1 MVLLAR
7 KDEEGNTQTLYDHL
21 HGAGRLA
28 SGFED
33 EFADISRTAAVLHDV
48 GKVAQQ
54 FQTYLLSDDGHRGD
68 VQHARQGAFVVNDFF
83 ESKGEIEEI
92 AKEILELAI
101 SKHHGGLPDCI
112 DESGNRAFL
121 LGFTESDKSNEKYA
135 YQEIKRGLN
144 GLALDLQ
151 SNFRGSAEDIACF
164 LKKIKSL
171 GMSKDSIYF
180 YLGLLVKLIY
190 SRLVDADRTDAA
202 CFETRK
208 QYRPNTVDWQN
219 LISRLDKSMRSFDSS
234 SEINRIRHQINEQC
248 CLAGARETGI
258 YRLSIPTGG
267 GKTLASLNFALHH
280 ALKTGKHRII
290 YVIPYLSITTQTA
303 KTFRDV
309 LGLNADSDVLL
320 EHYSTA
326 GMQRS
331 ADVADN
337 ASSEFEDAG
346 EHQRKLAAERWDNPI
361 IVTTMVEFLE
371 TVMSARGTKLRK
383 FHNMADSV
391 IIFDE
396 IQSLPMNTINLF
408 NEIVSFLSKITNSTI
423 LLCSATQP
431 LLEKTKR
438 ENLLLS
444 EKPDLIAETESY
456 EDKLRRT
463 RIVASTENKSCDEL
477 GQIIYQQARKNGNC
491 LAIVNLKKEAR
502 EIFQCLERLDV
513 NHEFELIRL
522 STAMCGRHRTDCL
535 NRIGALLDPGNP
547 KPVICVSTQLI
558 EAGVDISFACVVRA
572 MAGLDSIMQAAGRC
586 NRNGE
591 SVEPKNVYVY
601 PLKDEDSM
609 ERYLPDIAMGKQL
622 TLQIYGI
629 ITDKNYGFPEWIDE
643 QNLGADKKQSL
654 ESMVD
659 ELHVSPKVKRGIIQ
673 SVRLIDD
680 ISKAVGK
687 KPSRIFLELAG
698 DIQASVRTT
707 SRKNRLLE
715 LYKNA
720 GLRKEFSDIYDRL
733 EASDDKGLQDDRW
746 FLYYTQLG
754 KDMYT
759 GEELDID
766 RLSSDYD
773 IDHIIPQ
780 AVTQNDSLD
789 NRVLVSR
796 AANARK
802 TDSFAYLPELVE
814 ARRGFWQELLDNR
827 LISQTKFERLVRQN
841 DFGRHEKERFVERSL
856 VETRQI
862 MKNVATLM
870 RRRYGNSSAV
880 IGLNS
885 ELTKEMRQYL
895 GFEHKNR
902 DINDYHHAQDAL
914 CLGVAGQFAVNRGF
928 FDNGAVSD
936 GAANAY
942 NIYLQDYLRGYREK
956 LKAGDRKHG
965 KAFGFIVGSMASADE
980 NKRINPKTGEIA
992 WSEADKDYLRRVM
1005 NYRKMLVTQKVGD
1018 SFGAL
1023 YNETRYGAAV
1033 KEGHDGIAFDKNK
1046 ADTSLYG
1053 GFSSA
1058 KVVYSILVELKGKVR
1073 LVNITM
1079 QEYSMLG
1086 DCPSDEA
1093 LKKVLVA
1100 KKPEYAK
1107 AKILLRH
1114 IPSMQLIHYKGACMT
1129 IKSATELNNARQLWL
1144 DCDVYNA
1151 LDDYLKCGTSKSS
1164 IDIMQIWDA
1173 LFDAVNKHY
1182 PLHRVEESTLAKA
1195 RTKFEKL
1202 DLDKQLDVLGM
1213 IVVALHADPGRANLS
1228 LVGLPS
1234 EWKRVRSVSFSDDD
1248 EFVFQSPSGLFET
1261 KITIA
1266 ELKKAE

>member
-326 GMQRS
+326 DMQRS

-408 NEIVSFLSKITNSTI
+408 NEIVSFLSKIFGEDLYTPTTNFPKKVVSSDANAKLLSANDSTNFTFRGRFSSKEQALLVDSASSQKINSTLRWLVNNHGTLTGNQAI
-423 LLCSATQP
+423 VVWAI
-431 LLEKTKR
+431 KR
-438 ENLLLS
+438 PE
-444 EKPDLIAETESY
+444 EKPVLNPQSGSFDFDDFFSPIADES
-456 EDKLRRT
+456 K
-463 RIVASTENKSCDEL
+463 
-477 GQIIYQQARKNGNC
+477 
-491 LAIVNLKKEAR
+491 
-502 EIFQCLERLDV
+502 
-513 NHEFELIRL
+513 
-522 STAMCGRHRTDCL
+522 
-535 NRIGALLDPGNP
+535 AL
-547 KPVICVSTQLI
+547 
-558 EAGVDISFACVVRA
+558 
-572 MAGLDSIMQAAGRC
+572 
-586 NRNGE
+586 
-591 SVEPKNVYVY
+591 
-601 PLKDEDSM
+601 
-609 ERYLPDIAMGKQL
+609 
-622 TLQIYGI
+622 
-629 ITDKNYGFPEWIDE
+629 
-643 QNLGADKKQSL
+643 
-654 ESMVD
+654 
-659 ELHVSPKVKRGIIQ
+659 H
-673 SVRLIDD
+673 DD
-680 ISKAVGK
+680 IS
-687 KPSRIFLELAG
+687 
-698 DIQASVRTT
+698 
-707 SRKNRLLE
+707 
-715 LYKNA
+715 
-720 GLRKEFSDIYDRL
+720 
-733 EASDDKGLQDDRW
+733 
-746 FLYYTQLG
+746 
-754 KDMYT
+754 
-759 GEELDID
+759 
-766 RLSSDYD
+766 
-773 IDHIIPQ
+773 
-780 AVTQNDSLD
+780 
-789 NRVLVSR
+789 
-796 AANARK
+796 
-802 TDSFAYLPELVE
+802 
-814 ARRGFWQELLDNR
+814 
-827 LISQTKFERLVRQN
+827 
-841 DFGRHEKERFVERSL
+841 
-856 VETRQI
+856 
-862 MKNVATLM
+862 
-870 RRRYGNSSAV
+870 
-880 IGLNS
+880 
-885 ELTKEMRQYL
+885 
-895 GFEHKNR
+895 
-902 DINDYHHAQDAL
+902 DAL
-914 CLGVAGQFAVNRGF
+914 
-928 FDNGAVSD
+928 
-936 GAANAY
+936 NATNVQY
-942 NIYLQDYLRGYREK
+942 AKIFSRVLRGYEGAED
-956 LKAGDRKHG
+956 LKKHNDPMVVVILDAATTG
-965 KAFGFIVGSMASADE
+965 RLGVTFYCELQKDE
-980 NKRINPKTGEIA
+980 YIKRILQWHVDAA
-992 WSEADKDYLRRVM
+992 WPLTFFKKSIVEGAERV
-1005 NYRKMLVTQKVGD
+1005 NVVQYEGAP
-1018 SFGAL
+1018 SFTDIINCA
-1023 YNETRYGAAV
+1023 
-1033 KEGHDGIAFDKNK
+1033 
-1046 ADTSLYG
+1046 
-1053 GFSSA
+1053 
-1058 KVVYSILVELKGKVR
+1058 
-1073 LVNITM
+1073 
-1079 QEYSMLG
+1079 
-1086 DCPSDEA
+1086 
-1093 LKKVLVA
+1093 
-1100 KKPEYAK
+1100 
-1107 AKILLRH
+1107 
-1114 IPSMQLIHYKGACMT
+1114 
-1129 IKSATELNNARQLWL
+1129 
-1144 DCDVYNA
+1144 
-1151 LDDYLKCGTSKSS
+1151 CGTSDRSSKSYKRFAKDVKERLIECMFGGAQFPMS
-1164 IDIMQIWDA
+1164 ILNAACHKVTRPMGYDNIRVWRRDFEIACSLWKKHYIDETRKQHRQEDVITMYLEPNRDDRDYLYGRLLALADNFEESVLRKQGVKDRPTNAIKLMSNFTAKPYTTWGTLWKQLMPYLKSANGGSWFRNEVDDVMA
-1173 LFDAVNKHY
+1173 LFKEGDFEDNKALSPMFLLGY
-1182 PLHRVEESTLAKA
+1182 SCQRRASKRKA
-1195 RTKFEKL
+1195 QEISQK
-1202 DLDKQLDVLGM
+1202 
-1213 IVVALHADPGRANLS
+1213 NNS
-1228 LVGLPS
+1228 NN
-1234 EWKRVRSVSFSDDD
+1234 
-1248 EFVFQSPSGLFET
+1248 
-1261 KITIA
+1261 
-1266 ELKKAE
+1266 

>member
-7 KDEEGNTQTLYDHL
+7 KDEEGNTQALYDHL

-171 GMSKDSIYF
+171 RLSKDSIYF

-208 QYRPNTVDWQN
+208 QYRPNAVDWQN
-219 LISRLDKSMRSFDSS
+219 LISRLDKNMRSFDSS

-280 ALKTGKHRII
+280 ALKTGKRRII

-309 LGLNADSDVLL
+309 LGLNSDSDVLL

-463 RIVASTENKSCDEL
+463 RIVASAENKSCDEL

-513 NHEFELIRL
+513 NHELVNNHGIL
-522 STAMCGRHRTDCL
+522 T
-535 NRIGALLDPGNP
+535 GNQAIVVWAIKRP
-547 KPVICVSTQLI
+547 EEKPVLNPQSGSFDFDDSFSSIADESKALHDDISDALNATNVQYAKIFSRVLRGYEGAEDLKKHNDPMVVVILDAATTGRLGVTFYCELQKDEYIKRILQWHVDAAWPLTSFKKSIVEGAERVNVVQYEGAPSFTDIINCACDTSDRSSKSYKRFAKDVKERLI
-558 EAGVDISFACVVRA
+558 ECMFGGAQFPMSILNAACHKVTRPMGYDNIRVWRRDFEIA
-572 MAGLDSIMQAAGRC
+572 CSLWKKHYIDETRKQHRQEDVITMYLEPNRDDRDYLYGRLLALAD
-586 NRNGE
+586 NFEE
-591 SVEPKNVYVY
+591 SVLRKQGV
-601 PLKDEDSM
+601 KDRPTNAIKLMSNFTAKP
-609 ERYLPDIAMGKQL
+609 YTTWGTLWKQL
-622 TLQIYGI
+622 TPYLKSANGGSWFRNEV
-629 ITDKNYGFPEWIDE
+629 DDVMALFKEGDFEDNKALSPMFL
-643 QNLGADKKQSL
+643 LGYSCQRRAS
-654 ESMVD
+654 
-659 ELHVSPKVKRGIIQ
+659 R
-673 SVRLIDD
+673 R
-680 ISKAVGK
+680 KA
-687 KPSRIFLELAG
+687 
-698 DIQASVRTT
+698 
-707 SRKNRLLE
+707 
-715 LYKNA
+715 
-720 GLRKEFSDIYDRL
+720 
-733 EASDDKGLQDDRW
+733 
-746 FLYYTQLG
+746 
-754 KDMYT
+754 
-759 GEELDID
+759 
-766 RLSSDYD
+766 
-773 IDHIIPQ
+773 
-780 AVTQNDSLD
+780 
-789 NRVLVSR
+789 
-796 AANARK
+796 
-802 TDSFAYLPELVE
+802 
-814 ARRGFWQELLDNR
+814 QE
-827 LISQTKFERLVRQN
+827 ISQ
-841 DFGRHEKERFVERSL
+841 
-856 VETRQI
+856 
-862 MKNVATLM
+862 KN
-870 RRRYGNSSAV
+870 NS
-880 IGLNS
+880 
-885 ELTKEMRQYL
+885 
-895 GFEHKNR
+895 
-902 DINDYHHAQDAL
+902 
-914 CLGVAGQFAVNRGF
+914 
-928 FDNGAVSD
+928 
-936 GAANAY
+936 
-942 NIYLQDYLRGYREK
+942 
-956 LKAGDRKHG
+956 
-965 KAFGFIVGSMASADE
+965 
-980 NKRINPKTGEIA
+980 
-992 WSEADKDYLRRVM
+992 
-1005 NYRKMLVTQKVGD
+1005 
-1018 SFGAL
+1018 
-1023 YNETRYGAAV
+1023 
-1033 KEGHDGIAFDKNK
+1033 
-1046 ADTSLYG
+1046 
-1053 GFSSA
+1053 
-1058 KVVYSILVELKGKVR
+1058 
-1073 LVNITM
+1073 
-1079 QEYSMLG
+1079 
-1086 DCPSDEA
+1086 
-1093 LKKVLVA
+1093 
-1100 KKPEYAK
+1100 
-1107 AKILLRH
+1107 
-1114 IPSMQLIHYKGACMT
+1114 
-1129 IKSATELNNARQLWL
+1129 NN
-1144 DCDVYNA
+1144 
-1151 LDDYLKCGTSKSS
+1151 
-1164 IDIMQIWDA
+1164 
-1173 LFDAVNKHY
+1173 
-1182 PLHRVEESTLAKA
+1182 
-1195 RTKFEKL
+1195 
-1202 DLDKQLDVLGM
+1202 
-1213 IVVALHADPGRANLS
+1213 
-1228 LVGLPS
+1228 
-1234 EWKRVRSVSFSDDD
+1234 
-1248 EFVFQSPSGLFET
+1248 
-1261 KITIA
+1261 
-1266 ELKKAE
+1266 

>member
-7 KDEEGNTQTLYDHL
+7 KDEEGNTQALYDHL

-171 GMSKDSIYF
+171 RLSKDSIYF

-208 QYRPNTVDWQN
+208 QYRPNAVDWQN

-280 ALKTGKHRII
+280 ALKTGKRRII

-309 LGLNADSDVLL
+309 LGLNSDSDVLL

-463 RIVASTENKSCDEL
+463 RTMYLEPNRDDRDYL
-477 GQIIYQQARKNGNC
+477 YGRL
-491 LAIVNLKKEAR
+491 LALADN
-502 EIFQCLERLDV
+502 
-513 NHEFELIRL
+513 FE
-522 STAMCGRHRTDCL
+522 
-535 NRIGALLDPGNP
+535 
-547 KPVICVSTQLI
+547 
-558 EAGVDISFACVVRA
+558 
-572 MAGLDSIMQAAGRC
+572 
-586 NRNGE
+586 E
-591 SVEPKNVYVY
+591 SVLRKQGV
-601 PLKDEDSM
+601 KDRPTNAIKLMSNFTAKP
-609 ERYLPDIAMGKQL
+609 YTTWSTLWKQL
-622 TLQIYGI
+622 MPYLKSANGGSWFRNEV
-629 ITDKNYGFPEWIDE
+629 DDVMALFKEGDFEDNKALSPMFL
-643 QNLGADKKQSL
+643 LGYSCQRRAS
-654 ESMVD
+654 
-659 ELHVSPKVKRGIIQ
+659 KR
-673 SVRLIDD
+673 
-680 ISKAVGK
+680 KA
-687 KPSRIFLELAG
+687 
-698 DIQASVRTT
+698 
-707 SRKNRLLE
+707 
-715 LYKNA
+715 
-720 GLRKEFSDIYDRL
+720 
-733 EASDDKGLQDDRW
+733 
-746 FLYYTQLG
+746 
-754 KDMYT
+754 
-759 GEELDID
+759 
-766 RLSSDYD
+766 
-773 IDHIIPQ
+773 
-780 AVTQNDSLD
+780 
-789 NRVLVSR
+789 
-796 AANARK
+796 
-802 TDSFAYLPELVE
+802 
-814 ARRGFWQELLDNR
+814 QE
-827 LISQTKFERLVRQN
+827 ISQ
-841 DFGRHEKERFVERSL
+841 
-856 VETRQI
+856 
-862 MKNVATLM
+862 KN
-870 RRRYGNSSAV
+870 NS
-880 IGLNS
+880 
-885 ELTKEMRQYL
+885 
-895 GFEHKNR
+895 
-902 DINDYHHAQDAL
+902 
-914 CLGVAGQFAVNRGF
+914 
-928 FDNGAVSD
+928 
-936 GAANAY
+936 
-942 NIYLQDYLRGYREK
+942 
-956 LKAGDRKHG
+956 
-965 KAFGFIVGSMASADE
+965 
-980 NKRINPKTGEIA
+980 
-992 WSEADKDYLRRVM
+992 
-1005 NYRKMLVTQKVGD
+1005 
-1018 SFGAL
+1018 
-1023 YNETRYGAAV
+1023 
-1033 KEGHDGIAFDKNK
+1033 
-1046 ADTSLYG
+1046 
-1053 GFSSA
+1053 
-1058 KVVYSILVELKGKVR
+1058 
-1073 LVNITM
+1073 
-1079 QEYSMLG
+1079 
-1086 DCPSDEA
+1086 
-1093 LKKVLVA
+1093 
-1100 KKPEYAK
+1100 
-1107 AKILLRH
+1107 
-1114 IPSMQLIHYKGACMT
+1114 
-1129 IKSATELNNARQLWL
+1129 NN
-1144 DCDVYNA
+1144 
-1151 LDDYLKCGTSKSS
+1151 
-1164 IDIMQIWDA
+1164 
-1173 LFDAVNKHY
+1173 
-1182 PLHRVEESTLAKA
+1182 
-1195 RTKFEKL
+1195 
-1202 DLDKQLDVLGM
+1202 
-1213 IVVALHADPGRANLS
+1213 
-1228 LVGLPS
+1228 
-1234 EWKRVRSVSFSDDD
+1234 
-1248 EFVFQSPSGLFET
+1248 
-1261 KITIA
+1261 
-1266 ELKKAE
+1266 

>member
-7 KDEEGNTQTLYDHL
+7 KDEEGNTQALYDHL

-171 GMSKDSIYF
+171 RLSKDSIYF

-208 QYRPNTVDWQN
+208 QYRPNAVDWQN

-280 ALKTGKHRII
+280 ALKTGKRRII

-309 LGLNADSDVLL
+309 LGLNSDSDVLL

-463 RIVASTENKSCDEL
+463 RIVASAENKSCDEL

-513 NHEFELIRL
+513 NHEFELIHL

-622 TLQIYGI
+622 TLQIMENYPGKDLLSSNILEQYYDMLLRKKDGNGKGGYTDCPIRGRAEGATTAYDLLSFNECDRSQFTNTTGGKYGLCFAQAFQTVSDNFHVI
-629 ITDKNYGFPEWIDE
+629 IR
-643 QNLGADKKQSL
+643 
-654 ESMVD
+654 VD
-659 ELHVSPKVKRGIIQ
+659 SSP
-673 SVRLIDD
+673 
-680 ISKAVGK
+680 ISKEYVIMAA
-687 KPSRIFLELAG
+687 LENKIDFAIAFEVNNANPNG
-698 DIQASVRTT
+698 DPLNGNRPRTT
-707 SRKNRLLE
+707 SEGLGEVSDVALKRKIRNRLQD
-715 LYKNA
+715 A
-720 GLRKEFSDIYDRL
+720 GESVFVQ
-733 EASDDKGLQDDRW
+733 SDDRSDDGAKSLSDRFNTYLKTLPKDEQKQKNVVFGKVCERW
-746 FLYYTQLG
+746 LDVRSFGQVFAFKKAKDTDEVSIGVRGPVSIQPAFSINPIAIDDVQITKSVNSETTDSG
-754 KDMYT
+754 KK
-759 GEELDID
+759 
-766 RLSSDYD
+766 SSDTMGMKYRVSGRAVYVTYGS
-773 IDHIIPQ
+773 ISPQ
-780 AVTQNDSLD
+780 LAERTGFSAEDAEKIKEALVTLFEND
-789 NRVLVSR
+789 
-796 AANARK
+796 
-802 TDSFAYLPELVE
+802 E
-814 ARRGFWQELLDNR
+814 
-827 LISQTKFERLVRQN
+827 
-841 DFGRHEKERFVERSL
+841 
-856 VETRQI
+856 
-862 MKNVATLM
+862 
-870 RRRYGNSSAV
+870 SSARP
-880 IGLNS
+880 S
-885 ELTKEMRQYL
+885 
-895 GFEHKNR
+895 
-902 DINDYHHAQDAL
+902 
-914 CLGVAGQFAVNRGF
+914 
-928 FDNGAVSD
+928 
-936 GAANAY
+936 
-942 NIYLQDYLRGYREK
+942 
-956 LKAGDRKHG
+956 
-965 KAFGFIVGSMASADE
+965 GSMEVLDVVWFAH
-980 NKRINPKTGEIA
+980 NCK
-992 WSEADKDYLRRVM
+992 
-1005 NYRKMLVTQKVGD
+1005 
-1018 SFGAL
+1018 
-1023 YNETRYGAAV
+1023 
-1033 KEGHDGIAFDKNK
+1033 
-1046 ADTSLYG
+1046 G
-1053 GFSSA
+1053 GQYSSA
-1058 KVVYSILVELKGKVR
+1058 KV
-1073 LVNITM
+1073 
-1079 QEYSMLG
+1079 
-1086 DCPSDEA
+1086 
-1093 LKKVLVA
+1093 
-1100 KKPEYAK
+1100 
-1107 AKILLRH
+1107 H
-1114 IPSMQLIHYKGACMT
+1114 
-1129 IKSATELNNARQLWL
+1129 
-1144 DCDVYNA
+1144 
-1151 LDDYLKCGTSKSS
+1151 
-1164 IDIMQIWDA
+1164 
-1173 LFDAVNKHY
+1173 
-1182 PLHRVEESTLAKA
+1182 
-1195 RTKFEKL
+1195 
-1202 DLDKQLDVLGM
+1202 
-1213 IVVALHADPGRANLS
+1213 
-1228 LVGLPS
+1228 
-1234 EWKRVRSVSFSDDD
+1234 RSVSVDADGTVNVDDA
-1248 EFVFQSPSGLFET
+1248 SIPGLRYEV
-1261 KITIA
+1261 I
-1266 ELKKAE
+1266 EGR

>member
-7 KDEEGNTQTLYDHL
+7 KDEEGNTQALYDHL

-171 GMSKDSIYF
+171 RLSKDSIYF

-208 QYRPNTVDWQN
+208 QYRPNAVDWQN

-280 ALKTGKHRII
+280 ALKTGKRRII

-309 LGLNADSDVLL
+309 LGLNSDSDVLL

-463 RIVASTENKSCDEL
+463 RIVASAENKSCDEL
-477 GQIIYQQARKNGNC
+477 GQIIHIEQLWSENYLTTAGHLEHERAHDYAASESRGDMLIMRDLRVYSRALGITGACDVVEFHKSNDGVPLHGRDELWLPYPIEYKHGKSKTIDADRLQLCAEAMCLEEMLACDIPEGALFYQQTKR
-491 LAIVNLKKEAR
+491 R
-502 EIFQCLERLDV
+502 ERVKF
-513 NHEFELIRL
+513 
-522 STAMCGRHRTDCL
+522 
-535 NRIGALLDPGNP
+535 
-547 KPVICVSTQLI
+547 
-558 EAGVDISFACVVRA
+558 
-572 MAGLDSIMQAAGRC
+572 
-586 NRNGE
+586 
-591 SVEPKNVYVY
+591 
-601 PLKDEDSM
+601 DEDLRNM
-609 ERYLPDIAMGKQL
+609 VEADF
-622 TLQIYGI
+622 LQMHDLFSRGW
-629 ITDKNYGFPEWIDE
+629 T
-643 QNLGADKKQSL
+643 
-654 ESMVD
+654 
-659 ELHVSPKVKRGIIQ
+659 PKVKQTR
-673 SVRLIDD
+673 SC
-680 ISKAVGK
+680 SAC
-687 KPSRIFLELAG
+687 S
-698 DIQASVRTT
+698 
-707 SRKNRLLE
+707 
-715 LYKNA
+715 
-720 GLRKEFSDIYDRL
+720 LRDL
-733 EASDDKGLQDDRW
+733 C
-746 FLYYTQLG
+746 
-754 KDMYT
+754 
-759 GEELDID
+759 
-766 RLSSDYD
+766 
-773 IDHIIPQ
+773 
-780 AVTQNDSLD
+780 
-789 NRVLVSR
+789 
-796 AANARK
+796 
-802 TDSFAYLPELVE
+802 LPELRKMKSAKAYIE
-814 ARRGFWQELLDNR
+814 
-827 LISQTKFERLVRQN
+827 ERL
-841 DFGRHEKERFVERSL
+841 KES
-856 VETRQI
+856 
-862 MKNVATLM
+862 
-870 RRRYGNSSAV
+870 
-880 IGLNS
+880 
-885 ELTKEMRQYL
+885 
-895 GFEHKNR
+895 
-902 DINDYHHAQDAL
+902 
-914 CLGVAGQFAVNRGF
+914 
-928 FDNGAVSD
+928 
-936 GAANAY
+936 
-942 NIYLQDYLRGYREK
+942 
-956 LKAGDRKHG
+956 
-965 KAFGFIVGSMASADE
+965 
-980 NKRINPKTGEIA
+980 GE
-992 WSEADKDYLRRVM
+992 
-1005 NYRKMLVTQKVGD
+1005 
-1018 SFGAL
+1018 
-1023 YNETRYGAAV
+1023 
-1033 KEGHDGIAFDKNK
+1033 
-1046 ADTSLYG
+1046 
-1053 GFSSA
+1053 
-1058 KVVYSILVELKGKVR
+1058 
-1073 LVNITM
+1073 
-1079 QEYSMLG
+1079 
-1086 DCPSDEA
+1086 
-1093 LKKVLVA
+1093 
-1100 KKPEYAK
+1100 
-1107 AKILLRH
+1107 
-1114 IPSMQLIHYKGACMT
+1114 
-1129 IKSATELNNARQLWL
+1129 
-1144 DCDVYNA
+1144 
-1151 LDDYLKCGTSKSS
+1151 
-1164 IDIMQIWDA
+1164 
-1173 LFDAVNKHY
+1173 
-1182 PLHRVEESTLAKA
+1182 
-1195 RTKFEKL
+1195 
-1202 DLDKQLDVLGM
+1202 
-1213 IVVALHADPGRANLS
+1213 
-1228 LVGLPS
+1228 
-1234 EWKRVRSVSFSDDD
+1234 
-1248 EFVFQSPSGLFET
+1248 
-1261 KITIA
+1261 
-1266 ELKKAE
+1266 

>member
-7 KDEEGNTQTLYDHL
+7 KDEEGNTQALYDHL

-121 LGFTESDKSNEKYA
+121 LGVTESDKSNEKYA

-171 GMSKDSIYF
+171 RLSKDSIYF

-208 QYRPNTVDWQN
+208 QYRPNAVDWQN

-280 ALKTGKHRII
+280 ALKTGKRRII

-309 LGLNADSDVLL
+309 LGLNSDSDVLL

-463 RIVASTENKSCDEL
+463 RIVASAENKSCDEL

-513 NHEFELIRL
+513 NHELVNNHGIL
-522 STAMCGRHRTDCL
+522 T
-535 NRIGALLDPGNP
+535 GNQAIVVWAIKRP
-547 KPVICVSTQLI
+547 EEKPVLNPQSGSFDFDDSFSSIADESKALHDDISDALNATNVQYAKIFSRVLRGYEGAEDLKKHNDPMVVVILDAATTGRLGVTFYCELQKDEYIKRILQWHVDAAWPLTSFKKSIVEGAERVNVVQYEGAPSFTDIINCACDTSDRSSKSYKRFAKDVKERLI
-558 EAGVDISFACVVRA
+558 ECMFGGAQFPMSILNAACHKVTRPMGYDNIRVWRRDFEIA
-572 MAGLDSIMQAAGRC
+572 CSLWKKHYIDETRKQHRQEDVITMYLEPNRDDRDYLYGRLLALAD
-586 NRNGE
+586 NFEE
-591 SVEPKNVYVY
+591 SVLRKQGV
-601 PLKDEDSM
+601 KDRPTNAIKLMSNFTAKP
-609 ERYLPDIAMGKQL
+609 YTTWGTLWKQL
-622 TLQIYGI
+622 TPYLKSANGGSWFRNEV
-629 ITDKNYGFPEWIDE
+629 DDVMALFKEGDFEDNKALSPMFL
-643 QNLGADKKQSL
+643 LGYSCQRRAS
-654 ESMVD
+654 
-659 ELHVSPKVKRGIIQ
+659 KR
-673 SVRLIDD
+673 
-680 ISKAVGK
+680 KA
-687 KPSRIFLELAG
+687 
-698 DIQASVRTT
+698 
-707 SRKNRLLE
+707 
-715 LYKNA
+715 
-720 GLRKEFSDIYDRL
+720 
-733 EASDDKGLQDDRW
+733 
-746 FLYYTQLG
+746 
-754 KDMYT
+754 
-759 GEELDID
+759 
-766 RLSSDYD
+766 
-773 IDHIIPQ
+773 
-780 AVTQNDSLD
+780 
-789 NRVLVSR
+789 
-796 AANARK
+796 
-802 TDSFAYLPELVE
+802 
-814 ARRGFWQELLDNR
+814 QE
-827 LISQTKFERLVRQN
+827 ISQ
-841 DFGRHEKERFVERSL
+841 
-856 VETRQI
+856 
-862 MKNVATLM
+862 KN
-870 RRRYGNSSAV
+870 NS
-880 IGLNS
+880 
-885 ELTKEMRQYL
+885 
-895 GFEHKNR
+895 
-902 DINDYHHAQDAL
+902 
-914 CLGVAGQFAVNRGF
+914 
-928 FDNGAVSD
+928 
-936 GAANAY
+936 
-942 NIYLQDYLRGYREK
+942 
-956 LKAGDRKHG
+956 
-965 KAFGFIVGSMASADE
+965 
-980 NKRINPKTGEIA
+980 
-992 WSEADKDYLRRVM
+992 
-1005 NYRKMLVTQKVGD
+1005 
-1018 SFGAL
+1018 
-1023 YNETRYGAAV
+1023 
-1033 KEGHDGIAFDKNK
+1033 
-1046 ADTSLYG
+1046 
-1053 GFSSA
+1053 
-1058 KVVYSILVELKGKVR
+1058 
-1073 LVNITM
+1073 
-1079 QEYSMLG
+1079 
-1086 DCPSDEA
+1086 
-1093 LKKVLVA
+1093 
-1100 KKPEYAK
+1100 
-1107 AKILLRH
+1107 
-1114 IPSMQLIHYKGACMT
+1114 
-1129 IKSATELNNARQLWL
+1129 NN
-1144 DCDVYNA
+1144 
-1151 LDDYLKCGTSKSS
+1151 
-1164 IDIMQIWDA
+1164 
-1173 LFDAVNKHY
+1173 
-1182 PLHRVEESTLAKA
+1182 
-1195 RTKFEKL
+1195 
-1202 DLDKQLDVLGM
+1202 
-1213 IVVALHADPGRANLS
+1213 
-1228 LVGLPS
+1228 
-1234 EWKRVRSVSFSDDD
+1234 
-1248 EFVFQSPSGLFET
+1248 
-1261 KITIA
+1261 
-1266 ELKKAE
+1266 

>member
-7 KDEEGNTQTLYDHL
+7 KDEEGNTQALYDHL

-171 GMSKDSIYF
+171 RLSKDSIYF

-208 QYRPNTVDWQN
+208 QYRPNAVDWQN
-219 LISRLDKSMRSFDSS
+219 LISRLDKNMRSFDSS

-280 ALKTGKHRII
+280 ALKTGKRRII

-309 LGLNADSDVLL
+309 LGLNSDSDVLL

-463 RIVASTENKSCDEL
+463 RIVASAENKSCDEL

-513 NHEFELIRL
+513 NHELVNNHGIL
-522 STAMCGRHRTDCL
+522 T
-535 NRIGALLDPGNP
+535 GNQAIVVWAIKRP
-547 KPVICVSTQLI
+547 EEKPVLNPQSGSFDFDDSFSSIADESKALHDDISDALNATNVQYAKIFSRVLRGYEGAEDLKKHNDPMVVVILDAATTGRLGVTFYCELQKDEYIKRILQWHVDAAWPLTSFKKSIVEGAERVNVVQYEGAPSFTDIINCACDTSDRSSKSYKRFAKDVKERLI
-558 EAGVDISFACVVRA
+558 ECMFGGAQFPMSILNAACHKVTRPMGYDNIRVWRRDFEIA
-572 MAGLDSIMQAAGRC
+572 CSLWKKHYIDETRKQHRQEDVITMYLEP
-586 NRNGE
+586 NRDDRDYLYGSLLALADNFEE
-591 SVEPKNVYVY
+591 SVLRKQGV
-601 PLKDEDSM
+601 KDRPTNAIKLMSNFTAKP
-609 ERYLPDIAMGKQL
+609 YTTWGTLWKQL
-622 TLQIYGI
+622 TPYLKSANGGSWFRNEV
-629 ITDKNYGFPEWIDE
+629 DDVMALFKEGDFEDNKALSPMFL
-643 QNLGADKKQSL
+643 LGYSCQRRAS
-654 ESMVD
+654 
-659 ELHVSPKVKRGIIQ
+659 R
-673 SVRLIDD
+673 R
-680 ISKAVGK
+680 KA
-687 KPSRIFLELAG
+687 
-698 DIQASVRTT
+698 
-707 SRKNRLLE
+707 
-715 LYKNA
+715 
-720 GLRKEFSDIYDRL
+720 
-733 EASDDKGLQDDRW
+733 
-746 FLYYTQLG
+746 
-754 KDMYT
+754 
-759 GEELDID
+759 
-766 RLSSDYD
+766 
-773 IDHIIPQ
+773 
-780 AVTQNDSLD
+780 
-789 NRVLVSR
+789 
-796 AANARK
+796 
-802 TDSFAYLPELVE
+802 
-814 ARRGFWQELLDNR
+814 QE
-827 LISQTKFERLVRQN
+827 ISQ
-841 DFGRHEKERFVERSL
+841 
-856 VETRQI
+856 
-862 MKNVATLM
+862 KN
-870 RRRYGNSSAV
+870 NS
-880 IGLNS
+880 
-885 ELTKEMRQYL
+885 
-895 GFEHKNR
+895 
-902 DINDYHHAQDAL
+902 
-914 CLGVAGQFAVNRGF
+914 
-928 FDNGAVSD
+928 
-936 GAANAY
+936 
-942 NIYLQDYLRGYREK
+942 
-956 LKAGDRKHG
+956 
-965 KAFGFIVGSMASADE
+965 
-980 NKRINPKTGEIA
+980 
-992 WSEADKDYLRRVM
+992 
-1005 NYRKMLVTQKVGD
+1005 
-1018 SFGAL
+1018 
-1023 YNETRYGAAV
+1023 
-1033 KEGHDGIAFDKNK
+1033 
-1046 ADTSLYG
+1046 
-1053 GFSSA
+1053 
-1058 KVVYSILVELKGKVR
+1058 
-1073 LVNITM
+1073 
-1079 QEYSMLG
+1079 
-1086 DCPSDEA
+1086 
-1093 LKKVLVA
+1093 
-1100 KKPEYAK
+1100 
-1107 AKILLRH
+1107 
-1114 IPSMQLIHYKGACMT
+1114 
-1129 IKSATELNNARQLWL
+1129 NN
-1144 DCDVYNA
+1144 
-1151 LDDYLKCGTSKSS
+1151 
-1164 IDIMQIWDA
+1164 
-1173 LFDAVNKHY
+1173 
-1182 PLHRVEESTLAKA
+1182 
-1195 RTKFEKL
+1195 
-1202 DLDKQLDVLGM
+1202 
-1213 IVVALHADPGRANLS
+1213 
-1228 LVGLPS
+1228 
-1234 EWKRVRSVSFSDDD
+1234 
-1248 EFVFQSPSGLFET
+1248 
-1261 KITIA
+1261 
-1266 ELKKAE
+1266 

>member
-7 KDEEGNTQTLYDHL
+7 KDEEGNTQALYDHL

-171 GMSKDSIYF
+171 RLSKDSIYF

-208 QYRPNTVDWQN
+208 QYRPNAVDWQN

-280 ALKTGKHRII
+280 ALKTGKRRII

-309 LGLNADSDVLL
+309 LGLNSDSDVLL

-463 RIVASTENKSCDEL
+463 RIVASAENKSCDEL

-513 NHEFELIRL
+513 NHEFELIHL

-622 TLQIYGI
+622 TLQIME
-629 ITDKNYGFPEWIDE
+629 NYPGKDLLSSNIHGTLTGNQAIVVWAIKRPEEKPVLNPQSGSFDFDDSFSSIADE
-643 QNLGADKKQSL
+643 SKA
-654 ESMVD
+654 
-659 ELHVSPKVKRGIIQ
+659 LH
-673 SVRLIDD
+673 DD
-680 ISKAVGK
+680 IS
-687 KPSRIFLELAG
+687 
-698 DIQASVRTT
+698 
-707 SRKNRLLE
+707 
-715 LYKNA
+715 
-720 GLRKEFSDIYDRL
+720 
-733 EASDDKGLQDDRW
+733 
-746 FLYYTQLG
+746 
-754 KDMYT
+754 
-759 GEELDID
+759 
-766 RLSSDYD
+766 
-773 IDHIIPQ
+773 
-780 AVTQNDSLD
+780 
-789 NRVLVSR
+789 
-796 AANARK
+796 
-802 TDSFAYLPELVE
+802 
-814 ARRGFWQELLDNR
+814 
-827 LISQTKFERLVRQN
+827 
-841 DFGRHEKERFVERSL
+841 
-856 VETRQI
+856 
-862 MKNVATLM
+862 
-870 RRRYGNSSAV
+870 
-880 IGLNS
+880 
-885 ELTKEMRQYL
+885 
-895 GFEHKNR
+895 
-902 DINDYHHAQDAL
+902 DAL
-914 CLGVAGQFAVNRGF
+914 
-928 FDNGAVSD
+928 
-936 GAANAY
+936 NATNVQY
-942 NIYLQDYLRGYREK
+942 AKIFSRVLRGYEGAED
-956 LKAGDRKHG
+956 LKKHNDPMVVVILDAATTG
-965 KAFGFIVGSMASADE
+965 RLGVTFYCELQKDE
-980 NKRINPKTGEIA
+980 YIKRILQWHVDAAWPLTSFKKSIVEGAERVNVVQYEGAPSFTDIINCACDTSDRSSKSYKRFAKDVKERLIECMFGGAQFPMSILNAACHKVTRPMGYDNIRVWRRDFEIA
-992 WSEADKDYLRRVM
+992 CSLWKKHYIDETRKQHRQEDVITMYLEPNRDDRDYLYGRLLALADNFEESVLRKQGVKDRPTNAIKLMSNFTAKPYTTWGTLWKQLTPYLKSANGGSWFRNEVDDVM
-1005 NYRKMLVTQKVGD
+1005 
-1018 SFGAL
+1018 AL
-1023 YNETRYGAAV
+1023 F
-1033 KEGHDGIAFDKNK
+1033 KEGDFEDNK
-1046 ADTSLYG
+1046 ALSPMFLLG
-1053 GFSSA
+1053 
-1058 KVVYSILVELKGKVR
+1058 YSCQRRASRRKA
-1073 LVNITM
+1073 
-1079 QEYSMLG
+1079 QEISQ
-1086 DCPSDEA
+1086 
-1093 LKKVLVA
+1093 K
-1100 KKPEYAK
+1100 
-1107 AKILLRH
+1107 
-1114 IPSMQLIHYKGACMT
+1114 
-1129 IKSATELNNARQLWL
+1129 NNS
-1144 DCDVYNA
+1144 N
-1151 LDDYLKCGTSKSS
+1151 
-1164 IDIMQIWDA
+1164 
-1173 LFDAVNKHY
+1173 N
-1182 PLHRVEESTLAKA
+1182 
-1195 RTKFEKL
+1195 
-1202 DLDKQLDVLGM
+1202 
-1213 IVVALHADPGRANLS
+1213 
-1228 LVGLPS
+1228 
-1234 EWKRVRSVSFSDDD
+1234 
-1248 EFVFQSPSGLFET
+1248 
-1261 KITIA
+1261 
-1266 ELKKAE
+1266 

>member
-7 KDEEGNTQTLYDHL
+7 KDEEGNTQALYDHL

-171 GMSKDSIYF
+171 RLSKDSIYF

-208 QYRPNTVDWQN
+208 QYRPNAVDWQN

-280 ALKTGKHRII
+280 ALKTGKRRII

-309 LGLNADSDVLL
+309 LGLNSDSDVLL

-463 RIVASTENKSCDEL
+463 RIVASAENKSCDEL

-513 NHEFELIRL
+513 NHEFELIHL

-622 TLQIYGI
+622 TLQIME
-629 ITDKNYGFPEWIDE
+629 NYPGKDLLSSNILE
-643 QNLGADKKQSL
+643 QYYDML
-654 ESMVD
+654 
-659 ELHVSPKVKRGIIQ
+659 
-673 SVRLIDD
+673 
-680 ISKAVGK
+680 
-687 KPSRIFLELAG
+687 
-698 DIQASVRTT
+698 
-707 SRKNRLLE
+707 
-715 LYKNA
+715 
-720 GLRKEFSDIYDRL
+720 LRKKDGNGKGGYTDCPIRGRAEGATTAYDLLSFNECDRSQFTNTTGGKYGLCFAQAFQTVSDN
-733 EASDDKGLQDDRW
+733 
-746 FLYYTQLG
+746 F
-754 KDMYT
+754 
-759 GEELDID
+759 
-766 RLSSDYD
+766 
-773 IDHIIPQ
+773 HVIPDVTHNVVVPYGQ
-780 AVTQNDSLD
+780 AT
-789 NRVLVSR
+789 
-796 AANARK
+796 
-802 TDSFAYLPELVE
+802 
-814 ARRGFWQELLDNR
+814 ELLDMLHRGELSEKISVLRR
-827 LISQTKFERLVRQN
+827 LQEYTVSLFDDDYRDLARKHAISLANE
-841 DFGRHEKERFVERSL
+841 DFGVFLLNEEYYNDKYGVVREAEMPL
-856 VETRQI
+856 L
-862 MKNVATLM
+862 LM
-870 RRRYGNSSAV
+870 
-880 IGLNS
+880 
-885 ELTKEMRQYL
+885 QYAKI
-895 GFEHKNR
+895 FSR
-902 DINDYHHAQDAL
+902 
-914 CLGVAGQFAVNRGF
+914 V
-928 FDNGAVSD
+928 
-936 GAANAY
+936 
-942 NIYLQDYLRGYREK
+942 LRGYEGAED
-956 LKAGDRKHG
+956 LKKHNDPMVVVILDAATTG
-965 KAFGFIVGSMASADE
+965 RLGVTFYCELQKDE
-980 NKRINPKTGEIA
+980 YIKRILQWHVDAAWPLTSFKKSIVEGAERVNVVQYEGAPSFTDIINCACDTSDRSSKSYKRFAKDVKERLIECMFGGAQFPMSILNAACHKVTRPMGYDNIRVWRRDFEIA
-992 WSEADKDYLRRVM
+992 CSLWKKHYIDETRKQHRQEDVITMYLEPNRDDRDYLYGRLLALADNFEESVLRKQGVKDRPTNAIKLMSNFTAKPYTTWGTLWKQLTPYLKSANGGSWFRNEVDDVM
-1005 NYRKMLVTQKVGD
+1005 
-1018 SFGAL
+1018 AL
-1023 YNETRYGAAV
+1023 F
-1033 KEGHDGIAFDKNK
+1033 KEGDFEDNK
-1046 ADTSLYG
+1046 ALSPMFLLG
-1053 GFSSA
+1053 
-1058 KVVYSILVELKGKVR
+1058 YSCQRRASRRKA
-1073 LVNITM
+1073 
-1079 QEYSMLG
+1079 QEISQ
-1086 DCPSDEA
+1086 
-1093 LKKVLVA
+1093 K
-1100 KKPEYAK
+1100 
-1107 AKILLRH
+1107 
-1114 IPSMQLIHYKGACMT
+1114 
-1129 IKSATELNNARQLWL
+1129 NNS
-1144 DCDVYNA
+1144 N
-1151 LDDYLKCGTSKSS
+1151 
-1164 IDIMQIWDA
+1164 
-1173 LFDAVNKHY
+1173 N
-1182 PLHRVEESTLAKA
+1182 
-1195 RTKFEKL
+1195 
-1202 DLDKQLDVLGM
+1202 
-1213 IVVALHADPGRANLS
+1213 
-1228 LVGLPS
+1228 
-1234 EWKRVRSVSFSDDD
+1234 
-1248 EFVFQSPSGLFET
+1248 
-1261 KITIA
+1261 
-1266 ELKKAE
+1266 

>member
-7 KDEEGNTQTLYDHL
+7 KDEEGNTQALYDHL

-171 GMSKDSIYF
+171 RLSKDSIYF

-208 QYRPNTVDWQN
+208 QYRPNAVDWQN

-280 ALKTGKHRII
+280 ALKTGKRRII

-309 LGLNADSDVLL
+309 LGLNSDSDVLL

-463 RIVASTENKSCDEL
+463 RIVASAENKSCDEL
-477 GQIIYQQARKNGNC
+477 GQIIRNRWIAYLQRSQHRLGKDVFGEDLYTPTTNFPKKVVSSDANAKLLSANDSTNFTFRGRFSSKEQALLVDSASSQKINSTLRWLVNNHGTLTGNQ
-491 LAIVNLKKEAR
+491 AIVVWAIKRPEEKPVLNPQSGSFDFDDSFSSIADESKALHDDISDALNATNVQYAKIFSRVLRGYEGAEDLKKHNDPMVVVILDAATTGRLGVTFYCELQKDEYIKRILQWHVDAAWPLTSFKKSIVEGAER
-502 EIFQCLERLDV
+502 VNVVQYEGAPSFTDIINCACDTSDRSSKSYKRFAKDVKERLIECMFGGAQFPMSILNAACHKVTRPMGYDNIRVWRRDFEIACSLWKKHYIDETRKQHRQEDV
-513 NHEFELIRL
+513 ITMYLEPNRDDRDYLYGRLLALADNFE
-522 STAMCGRHRTDCL
+522 
-535 NRIGALLDPGNP
+535 
-547 KPVICVSTQLI
+547 
-558 EAGVDISFACVVRA
+558 
-572 MAGLDSIMQAAGRC
+572 
-586 NRNGE
+586 E
-591 SVEPKNVYVY
+591 SVLRKQGV
-601 PLKDEDSM
+601 KDRPTNAIKLMSNFTAKP
-609 ERYLPDIAMGKQL
+609 YTTWGTLWKQL
-622 TLQIYGI
+622 TPYLKSANGGSWFRNEV
-629 ITDKNYGFPEWIDE
+629 DDVMALFKEGDFEDNKALSPMFL
-643 QNLGADKKQSL
+643 LGYSCQRRAS
-654 ESMVD
+654 
-659 ELHVSPKVKRGIIQ
+659 R
-673 SVRLIDD
+673 R
-680 ISKAVGK
+680 KA
-687 KPSRIFLELAG
+687 
-698 DIQASVRTT
+698 
-707 SRKNRLLE
+707 
-715 LYKNA
+715 
-720 GLRKEFSDIYDRL
+720 
-733 EASDDKGLQDDRW
+733 
-746 FLYYTQLG
+746 
-754 KDMYT
+754 
-759 GEELDID
+759 
-766 RLSSDYD
+766 
-773 IDHIIPQ
+773 
-780 AVTQNDSLD
+780 
-789 NRVLVSR
+789 
-796 AANARK
+796 
-802 TDSFAYLPELVE
+802 
-814 ARRGFWQELLDNR
+814 QE
-827 LISQTKFERLVRQN
+827 ISQ
-841 DFGRHEKERFVERSL
+841 
-856 VETRQI
+856 
-862 MKNVATLM
+862 KN
-870 RRRYGNSSAV
+870 NS
-880 IGLNS
+880 
-885 ELTKEMRQYL
+885 
-895 GFEHKNR
+895 
-902 DINDYHHAQDAL
+902 
-914 CLGVAGQFAVNRGF
+914 
-928 FDNGAVSD
+928 
-936 GAANAY
+936 
-942 NIYLQDYLRGYREK
+942 
-956 LKAGDRKHG
+956 
-965 KAFGFIVGSMASADE
+965 
-980 NKRINPKTGEIA
+980 
-992 WSEADKDYLRRVM
+992 
-1005 NYRKMLVTQKVGD
+1005 
-1018 SFGAL
+1018 
-1023 YNETRYGAAV
+1023 
-1033 KEGHDGIAFDKNK
+1033 
-1046 ADTSLYG
+1046 
-1053 GFSSA
+1053 
-1058 KVVYSILVELKGKVR
+1058 
-1073 LVNITM
+1073 
-1079 QEYSMLG
+1079 
-1086 DCPSDEA
+1086 
-1093 LKKVLVA
+1093 
-1100 KKPEYAK
+1100 
-1107 AKILLRH
+1107 
-1114 IPSMQLIHYKGACMT
+1114 
-1129 IKSATELNNARQLWL
+1129 NN
-1144 DCDVYNA
+1144 
-1151 LDDYLKCGTSKSS
+1151 
-1164 IDIMQIWDA
+1164 
-1173 LFDAVNKHY
+1173 
-1182 PLHRVEESTLAKA
+1182 
-1195 RTKFEKL
+1195 
-1202 DLDKQLDVLGM
+1202 
-1213 IVVALHADPGRANLS
+1213 
-1228 LVGLPS
+1228 
-1234 EWKRVRSVSFSDDD
+1234 
-1248 EFVFQSPSGLFET
+1248 
-1261 KITIA
+1261 
-1266 ELKKAE
+1266 

>member
-477 GQIIYQQARKNGNC
+477 GQIIYQQARKDGNC

-622 TLQIYGI
+622 TLQIME
-629 ITDKNYGFPEWIDE
+629 NYSFW
-643 QNLGADKKQSL
+643 
-654 ESMVD
+654 
-659 ELHVSPKVKRGIIQ
+659 
-673 SVRLIDD
+673 
-680 ISKAVGK
+680 
-687 KPSRIFLELAG
+687 
-698 DIQASVRTT
+698 
-707 SRKNRLLE
+707 
-715 LYKNA
+715 
-720 GLRKEFSDIYDRL
+720 KE
-733 EASDDKGLQDDRW
+733 
-746 FLYYTQLG
+746 
-754 KDMYT
+754 
-759 GEELDID
+759 
-766 RLSSDYD
+766 
-773 IDHIIPQ
+773 
-780 AVTQNDSLD
+780 
-789 NRVLVSR
+789 
-796 AANARK
+796 
-802 TDSFAYLPELVE
+802 
-814 ARRGFWQELLDNR
+814 
-827 LISQTKFERLVRQN
+827 
-841 DFGRHEKERFVERSL
+841 
-856 VETRQI
+856 
-862 MKNVATLM
+862 
-870 RRRYGNSSAV
+870 SSA
-880 IGLNS
+880 S
-885 ELTKEMRQYL
+885 
-895 GFEHKNR
+895 
-902 DINDYHHAQDAL
+902 
-914 CLGVAGQFAVNRGF
+914 
-928 FDNGAVSD
+928 
-936 GAANAY
+936 
-942 NIYLQDYLRGYREK
+942 
-956 LKAGDRKHG
+956 
-965 KAFGFIVGSMASADE
+965 E
-980 NKRINPKTGEIA
+980 NKRLQNKT
-992 WSEADKDYLRRVM
+992 
-1005 NYRKMLVTQKVGD
+1005 
-1018 SFGAL
+1018 
-1023 YNETRYGAAV
+1023 
-1033 KEGHDGIAFDKNK
+1033 
-1046 ADTSLYG
+1046 
-1053 GFSSA
+1053 
-1058 KVVYSILVELKGKVR
+1058 
-1073 LVNITM
+1073 
-1079 QEYSMLG
+1079 
-1086 DCPSDEA
+1086 
-1093 LKKVLVA
+1093 
-1100 KKPEYAK
+1100 
-1107 AKILLRH
+1107 
-1114 IPSMQLIHYKGACMT
+1114 
-1129 IKSATELNNARQLWL
+1129 
-1144 DCDVYNA
+1144 
-1151 LDDYLKCGTSKSS
+1151 
-1164 IDIMQIWDA
+1164 
-1173 LFDAVNKHY
+1173 
-1182 PLHRVEESTLAKA
+1182 
-1195 RTKFEKL
+1195 
-1202 DLDKQLDVLGM
+1202 
-1213 IVVALHADPGRANLS
+1213 
-1228 LVGLPS
+1228 
-1234 EWKRVRSVSFSDDD
+1234 
-1248 EFVFQSPSGLFET
+1248 
-1261 KITIA
+1261 
-1266 ELKKAE
+1266 

>member
-1 MVLLAR
+1 MTIFMVQEDWLVV
-7 KDEEGNTQTLYDHL
+7 
-21 HGAGRLA
+21 
-28 SGFED
+28 FED

-171 GMSKDSIYF
+171 RLSKDSIYF

-208 QYRPNTVDWQN
+208 QYRPNAVDWQN
-219 LISRLDKSMRSFDSS
+219 LISRLDKNMRSFDSS

-280 ALKTGKHRII
+280 ALKTGKRRII

-309 LGLNADSDVLL
+309 LGLNSDSDVLL

-463 RIVASTENKSCDEL
+463 RIVASAENKSCDEL

-513 NHEFELIRL
+513 NHELVNNHGIL
-522 STAMCGRHRTDCL
+522 T
-535 NRIGALLDPGNP
+535 GNQAIVVWAIKRP
-547 KPVICVSTQLI
+547 EEKPVLNPQSGSFDFDDSFSSIADESKALHDDISDALNATNVQYAKIFSRVLRGYEGAEDLKKHNDPMVVVILDAATTGRLGVTFYCELQKDEYIKRILQWHVDAAWPLTSFKKSIVEGAERVNVVQYEGAPSFTDIINCACDTSDRSSKSYKRFAKDVKERLI
-558 EAGVDISFACVVRA
+558 ECMFGGAQFPMSILNAACHKVTRPMGYDNIRVWRRDFEIA
-572 MAGLDSIMQAAGRC
+572 CSLWKKHYIDETRKQHRQEDVITMYLEPNRDDRDYLYGRLLALAD
-586 NRNGE
+586 NFEE
-591 SVEPKNVYVY
+591 SVLRKQGV
-601 PLKDEDSM
+601 KDRPTNAIKLMSNFTAKP
-609 ERYLPDIAMGKQL
+609 YTTWGTLWKQL
-622 TLQIYGI
+622 TPYLKSANGGSWFRNEV
-629 ITDKNYGFPEWIDE
+629 DDVMALFKEGDFEDNKALSPMFL
-643 QNLGADKKQSL
+643 LGYSCQRRAS
-654 ESMVD
+654 
-659 ELHVSPKVKRGIIQ
+659 R
-673 SVRLIDD
+673 R
-680 ISKAVGK
+680 KA
-687 KPSRIFLELAG
+687 
-698 DIQASVRTT
+698 
-707 SRKNRLLE
+707 
-715 LYKNA
+715 
-720 GLRKEFSDIYDRL
+720 
-733 EASDDKGLQDDRW
+733 
-746 FLYYTQLG
+746 
-754 KDMYT
+754 
-759 GEELDID
+759 
-766 RLSSDYD
+766 
-773 IDHIIPQ
+773 
-780 AVTQNDSLD
+780 
-789 NRVLVSR
+789 
-796 AANARK
+796 
-802 TDSFAYLPELVE
+802 
-814 ARRGFWQELLDNR
+814 QE
-827 LISQTKFERLVRQN
+827 ISQ
-841 DFGRHEKERFVERSL
+841 
-856 VETRQI
+856 
-862 MKNVATLM
+862 KN
-870 RRRYGNSSAV
+870 NS
-880 IGLNS
+880 
-885 ELTKEMRQYL
+885 
-895 GFEHKNR
+895 
-902 DINDYHHAQDAL
+902 
-914 CLGVAGQFAVNRGF
+914 
-928 FDNGAVSD
+928 
-936 GAANAY
+936 
-942 NIYLQDYLRGYREK
+942 
-956 LKAGDRKHG
+956 
-965 KAFGFIVGSMASADE
+965 
-980 NKRINPKTGEIA
+980 
-992 WSEADKDYLRRVM
+992 
-1005 NYRKMLVTQKVGD
+1005 
-1018 SFGAL
+1018 
-1023 YNETRYGAAV
+1023 
-1033 KEGHDGIAFDKNK
+1033 
-1046 ADTSLYG
+1046 
-1053 GFSSA
+1053 
-1058 KVVYSILVELKGKVR
+1058 
-1073 LVNITM
+1073 
-1079 QEYSMLG
+1079 
-1086 DCPSDEA
+1086 
-1093 LKKVLVA
+1093 
-1100 KKPEYAK
+1100 
-1107 AKILLRH
+1107 
-1114 IPSMQLIHYKGACMT
+1114 
-1129 IKSATELNNARQLWL
+1129 NN
-1144 DCDVYNA
+1144 
-1151 LDDYLKCGTSKSS
+1151 
-1164 IDIMQIWDA
+1164 
-1173 LFDAVNKHY
+1173 
-1182 PLHRVEESTLAKA
+1182 
-1195 RTKFEKL
+1195 
-1202 DLDKQLDVLGM
+1202 
-1213 IVVALHADPGRANLS
+1213 
-1228 LVGLPS
+1228 
-1234 EWKRVRSVSFSDDD
+1234 
-1248 EFVFQSPSGLFET
+1248 
-1261 KITIA
+1261 
-1266 ELKKAE
+1266 

>member
-7 KDEEGNTQTLYDHL
+7 KDEEGNTQALYDHL

-171 GMSKDSIYF
+171 RLSKDSIYF

-208 QYRPNTVDWQN
+208 QYRPNAVDWQN

-280 ALKTGKHRII
+280 ALKTGKRRII

-309 LGLNADSDVLL
+309 LGLNSDSDVLL

-463 RIVASTENKSCDEL
+463 RIVASAENKSCDEL

-513 NHEFELIRL
+513 NHELVNNHGIL
-522 STAMCGRHRTDCL
+522 T
-535 NRIGALLDPGNP
+535 GNQAIVVWAIKRP
-547 KPVICVSTQLI
+547 EEKPVLNPQSGSFDFDDSFSSIADESKALHDDISDALNATNVQYAKIFSRVLRGYEGAEDLKKHNDPMVVVILDAATTGRLGVTFYCELQKDEYIKRILQWHVDAAWPLTSFKKSIVEGAERVNVVQYEGAPSFTDIINCACDTSDRSSKSYKRFAKDVKERLI
-558 EAGVDISFACVVRA
+558 ECMFGGAQFPMSILNAACHKVTRPMGYDNIRVWRRDFEIA
-572 MAGLDSIMQAAGRC
+572 CSLWKKHYIDETRKQHRQEDVITMYLEPNRDDRDYLYGRLLALAD
-586 NRNGE
+586 NFEE
-591 SVEPKNVYVY
+591 SVLRKQGV
-601 PLKDEDSM
+601 KDRPTNAIKLMSNFTAKP
-609 ERYLPDIAMGKQL
+609 YTTWGTLWKQL
-622 TLQIYGI
+622 TPYLKSANGGSWFRNEV
-629 ITDKNYGFPEWIDE
+629 DDVMALFKEGDFEDNKALSPMFL
-643 QNLGADKKQSL
+643 LGYSCQRRAS
-654 ESMVD
+654 
-659 ELHVSPKVKRGIIQ
+659 R
-673 SVRLIDD
+673 R
-680 ISKAVGK
+680 KA
-687 KPSRIFLELAG
+687 
-698 DIQASVRTT
+698 
-707 SRKNRLLE
+707 
-715 LYKNA
+715 
-720 GLRKEFSDIYDRL
+720 
-733 EASDDKGLQDDRW
+733 
-746 FLYYTQLG
+746 
-754 KDMYT
+754 
-759 GEELDID
+759 
-766 RLSSDYD
+766 
-773 IDHIIPQ
+773 
-780 AVTQNDSLD
+780 
-789 NRVLVSR
+789 
-796 AANARK
+796 
-802 TDSFAYLPELVE
+802 
-814 ARRGFWQELLDNR
+814 QE
-827 LISQTKFERLVRQN
+827 ISQ
-841 DFGRHEKERFVERSL
+841 
-856 VETRQI
+856 
-862 MKNVATLM
+862 KN
-870 RRRYGNSSAV
+870 NS
-880 IGLNS
+880 
-885 ELTKEMRQYL
+885 
-895 GFEHKNR
+895 
-902 DINDYHHAQDAL
+902 
-914 CLGVAGQFAVNRGF
+914 
-928 FDNGAVSD
+928 
-936 GAANAY
+936 
-942 NIYLQDYLRGYREK
+942 
-956 LKAGDRKHG
+956 
-965 KAFGFIVGSMASADE
+965 
-980 NKRINPKTGEIA
+980 
-992 WSEADKDYLRRVM
+992 
-1005 NYRKMLVTQKVGD
+1005 
-1018 SFGAL
+1018 
-1023 YNETRYGAAV
+1023 
-1033 KEGHDGIAFDKNK
+1033 
-1046 ADTSLYG
+1046 
-1053 GFSSA
+1053 
-1058 KVVYSILVELKGKVR
+1058 
-1073 LVNITM
+1073 
-1079 QEYSMLG
+1079 
-1086 DCPSDEA
+1086 
-1093 LKKVLVA
+1093 
-1100 KKPEYAK
+1100 
-1107 AKILLRH
+1107 
-1114 IPSMQLIHYKGACMT
+1114 
-1129 IKSATELNNARQLWL
+1129 NN
-1144 DCDVYNA
+1144 
-1151 LDDYLKCGTSKSS
+1151 
-1164 IDIMQIWDA
+1164 
-1173 LFDAVNKHY
+1173 
-1182 PLHRVEESTLAKA
+1182 
-1195 RTKFEKL
+1195 
-1202 DLDKQLDVLGM
+1202 
-1213 IVVALHADPGRANLS
+1213 
-1228 LVGLPS
+1228 
-1234 EWKRVRSVSFSDDD
+1234 
-1248 EFVFQSPSGLFET
+1248 
-1261 KITIA
+1261 
-1266 ELKKAE
+1266 

>member
-7 KDEEGNTQTLYDHL
+7 KDEEGNTQALYDHL

-171 GMSKDSIYF
+171 RLSKDSIYF

-208 QYRPNTVDWQN
+208 QYRPNAVDWQN
-219 LISRLDKSMRSFDSS
+219 LISRLDKNMRSFDSS

-280 ALKTGKHRII
+280 ALKTGKRRII

-309 LGLNADSDVLL
+309 LGLNSDSDVLL

-463 RIVASTENKSCDEL
+463 RIVASAENKSCDEL

-513 NHEFELIRL
+513 NHELVNNHGIL
-522 STAMCGRHRTDCL
+522 T
-535 NRIGALLDPGNP
+535 GNQAIVVWAIKRP
-547 KPVICVSTQLI
+547 EEKPVLNPQS
-558 EAGVDISFACVVRA
+558 GSFDFD
-572 MAGLDSIMQAAGRC
+572 DSFSSIAD
-586 NRNGE
+586 E
-591 SVEPKNVYVY
+591 SK
-601 PLKDEDSM
+601 
-609 ERYLPDIAMGKQL
+609 A
-622 TLQIYGI
+622 
-629 ITDKNYGFPEWIDE
+629 
-643 QNLGADKKQSL
+643 
-654 ESMVD
+654 
-659 ELHVSPKVKRGIIQ
+659 LH
-673 SVRLIDD
+673 DD
-680 ISKAVGK
+680 IS
-687 KPSRIFLELAG
+687 
-698 DIQASVRTT
+698 
-707 SRKNRLLE
+707 
-715 LYKNA
+715 
-720 GLRKEFSDIYDRL
+720 
-733 EASDDKGLQDDRW
+733 
-746 FLYYTQLG
+746 
-754 KDMYT
+754 
-759 GEELDID
+759 
-766 RLSSDYD
+766 
-773 IDHIIPQ
+773 
-780 AVTQNDSLD
+780 
-789 NRVLVSR
+789 
-796 AANARK
+796 
-802 TDSFAYLPELVE
+802 
-814 ARRGFWQELLDNR
+814 
-827 LISQTKFERLVRQN
+827 
-841 DFGRHEKERFVERSL
+841 
-856 VETRQI
+856 
-862 MKNVATLM
+862 
-870 RRRYGNSSAV
+870 
-880 IGLNS
+880 
-885 ELTKEMRQYL
+885 
-895 GFEHKNR
+895 
-902 DINDYHHAQDAL
+902 DAL
-914 CLGVAGQFAVNRGF
+914 
-928 FDNGAVSD
+928 
-936 GAANAY
+936 NATNVQY
-942 NIYLQDYLRGYREK
+942 AKIFSRVLRGYEGAED
-956 LKAGDRKHG
+956 LKKHNDPMVVVILDAATTG
-965 KAFGFIVGSMASADE
+965 RLGVTFYCELQKDE
-980 NKRINPKTGEIA
+980 YIKRILQWHVDAAWPLTSFKKSIVEGAERVNVVQYEGAPSFTDIINCACDTSDRSSKSYKRFAKDVKERLIECMFGGAQFPMSILNAACHKVTRPMGYDNIRVWRRDFEIA
-992 WSEADKDYLRRVM
+992 CSLW
-1005 NYRKMLVTQKVGD
+1005 
-1018 SFGAL
+1018 
-1023 YNETRYGAAV
+1023 
-1033 KEGHDGIAFDKNK
+1033 KNTISMK
-1046 ADTSLYG
+1046 
-1053 GFSSA
+1053 
-1058 KVVYSILVELKGKVR
+1058 
-1073 LVNITM
+1073 
-1079 QEYSMLG
+1079 QE
-1086 DCPSDEA
+1086 
-1093 LKKVLVA
+1093 
-1100 KKPEYAK
+1100 
-1107 AKILLRH
+1107 
-1114 IPSMQLIHYKGACMT
+1114 
-1129 IKSATELNNARQLWL
+1129 N
-1144 DCDVYNA
+1144 
-1151 LDDYLKCGTSKSS
+1151 S
-1164 IDIMQIWDA
+1164 IDRRM
-1173 LFDAVNKHY
+1173 
-1182 PLHRVEESTLAKA
+1182 
-1195 RTKFEKL
+1195 
-1202 DLDKQLDVLGM
+1202 
-1213 IVVALHADPGRANLS
+1213 
-1228 LVGLPS
+1228 
-1234 EWKRVRSVSFSDDD
+1234 
-1248 EFVFQSPSGLFET
+1248 
-1261 KITIA
+1261 
-1266 ELKKAE
+1266 

>member
-7 KDEEGNTQTLYDHL
+7 KDEEGNTQALYDHL

-171 GMSKDSIYF
+171 RLSKDSIYF

-208 QYRPNTVDWQN
+208 QYRPNAVDWQN

-280 ALKTGKHRII
+280 ALKTGKRRII

-309 LGLNADSDVLL
+309 LGLNSDSDVLL

-463 RIVASTENKSCDEL
+463 RIVASAENKSCDEL

-513 NHEFELIRL
+513 NHEFELIHL

-622 TLQIYGI
+622 TLQIMENYPGKDLLSSNILEQYYDMLLRKKDGNGKGGYTDCPIRGRAEGATTAYDLLSFNECDRSQFTNTTGGKYGLCFAQAFQTVSDNFHVI
-629 ITDKNYGFPEWIDE
+629 PDVTHNVVVPYGQATELLDMLHRGELSEKISVLRRLQE
-643 QNLGADKKQSL
+643 YTVSL
-654 ESMVD
+654 F
-659 ELHVSPKVKRGIIQ
+659 
-673 SVRLIDD
+673 DD
-680 ISKAVGK
+680 DYRDLARKHAISLANEDFGV
-687 KPSRIFLELAG
+687 FLLNEEYYNANPNG
-698 DIQASVRTT
+698 DPLNGNRPRTT
-707 SRKNRLLE
+707 SEGLGEVSDVALKRKIRNRLQD
-715 LYKNA
+715 A
-720 GLRKEFSDIYDRL
+720 GESVFVQ
-733 EASDDKGLQDDRW
+733 SDDRSDDGAKSLSDRFNTYLKTLPKDEQKQKNVVFGKVCERW
-746 FLYYTQLG
+746 LDVRSFGQVFAFKKAKDTDEVSIGVRGPVSIQPAFSINPIAIDDVQITKSVNSETTDSG
-754 KDMYT
+754 KK
-759 GEELDID
+759 
-766 RLSSDYD
+766 SSDTMGMKYRVSGRAVYVTYGS
-773 IDHIIPQ
+773 ISPQ
-780 AVTQNDSLD
+780 LAERTGFSAEDAEKIKEALVTLFEND
-789 NRVLVSR
+789 
-796 AANARK
+796 
-802 TDSFAYLPELVE
+802 E
-814 ARRGFWQELLDNR
+814 
-827 LISQTKFERLVRQN
+827 
-841 DFGRHEKERFVERSL
+841 
-856 VETRQI
+856 
-862 MKNVATLM
+862 
-870 RRRYGNSSAV
+870 SSARP
-880 IGLNS
+880 S
-885 ELTKEMRQYL
+885 
-895 GFEHKNR
+895 
-902 DINDYHHAQDAL
+902 
-914 CLGVAGQFAVNRGF
+914 
-928 FDNGAVSD
+928 
-936 GAANAY
+936 
-942 NIYLQDYLRGYREK
+942 
-956 LKAGDRKHG
+956 
-965 KAFGFIVGSMASADE
+965 GSMEVLDVVWFAH
-980 NKRINPKTGEIA
+980 NCK
-992 WSEADKDYLRRVM
+992 
-1005 NYRKMLVTQKVGD
+1005 
-1018 SFGAL
+1018 
-1023 YNETRYGAAV
+1023 
-1033 KEGHDGIAFDKNK
+1033 
-1046 ADTSLYG
+1046 G
-1053 GFSSA
+1053 GQYSSA
-1058 KVVYSILVELKGKVR
+1058 KV
-1073 LVNITM
+1073 
-1079 QEYSMLG
+1079 
-1086 DCPSDEA
+1086 
-1093 LKKVLVA
+1093 
-1100 KKPEYAK
+1100 
-1107 AKILLRH
+1107 H
-1114 IPSMQLIHYKGACMT
+1114 
-1129 IKSATELNNARQLWL
+1129 
-1144 DCDVYNA
+1144 
-1151 LDDYLKCGTSKSS
+1151 
-1164 IDIMQIWDA
+1164 
-1173 LFDAVNKHY
+1173 
-1182 PLHRVEESTLAKA
+1182 
-1195 RTKFEKL
+1195 
-1202 DLDKQLDVLGM
+1202 
-1213 IVVALHADPGRANLS
+1213 
-1228 LVGLPS
+1228 
-1234 EWKRVRSVSFSDDD
+1234 RSVSVDADGTVNVDDA
-1248 EFVFQSPSGLFET
+1248 SIPGLRYEV
-1261 KITIA
+1261 I
-1266 ELKKAE
+1266 EGR

>member
-513 NHEFELIRL
+513 NREFELIHL

-572 MAGLDSIMQAAGRC
+572 VLCR
-586 NRNGE
+586 
-591 SVEPKNVYVY
+591 
-601 PLKDEDSM
+601 PL
-609 ERYLPDIAMGKQL
+609 G
-622 TLQIYGI
+622 
-629 ITDKNYGFPEWIDE
+629 
-643 QNLGADKKQSL
+643 
-654 ESMVD
+654 
-659 ELHVSPKVKRGIIQ
+659 
-673 SVRLIDD
+673 
-680 ISKAVGK
+680 
-687 KPSRIFLELAG
+687 
-698 DIQASVRTT
+698 
-707 SRKNRLLE
+707 
-715 LYKNA
+715 
-720 GLRKEFSDIYDRL
+720 
-733 EASDDKGLQDDRW
+733 
-746 FLYYTQLG
+746 
-754 KDMYT
+754 
-759 GEELDID
+759 
-766 RLSSDYD
+766 
-773 IDHIIPQ
+773 
-780 AVTQNDSLD
+780 
-789 NRVLVSR
+789 
-796 AANARK
+796 
-802 TDSFAYLPELVE
+802 
-814 ARRGFWQELLDNR
+814 
-827 LISQTKFERLVRQN
+827 
-841 DFGRHEKERFVERSL
+841 
-856 VETRQI
+856 
-862 MKNVATLM
+862 
-870 RRRYGNSSAV
+870 AV
-880 IGLNS
+880 IG
-885 ELTKEMRQYL
+885 M
-895 GFEHKNR
+895 
-902 DINDYHHAQDAL
+902 
-914 CLGVAGQFAVNRGF
+914 VNR
-928 FDNGAVSD
+928 
-936 GAANAY
+936 
-942 NIYLQDYLRGYREK
+942 
-956 LKAGDRKHG
+956 
-965 KAFGFIVGSMASADE
+965 
-980 NKRINPKTGEIA
+980 
-992 WSEADKDYLRRVM
+992 
-1005 NYRKMLVTQKVGD
+1005 
-1018 SFGAL
+1018 
-1023 YNETRYGAAV
+1023 
-1033 KEGHDGIAFDKNK
+1033 
-1046 ADTSLYG
+1046 
-1053 GFSSA
+1053 
-1058 KVVYSILVELKGKVR
+1058 
-1073 LVNITM
+1073 
-1079 QEYSMLG
+1079 
-1086 DCPSDEA
+1086 
-1093 LKKVLVA
+1093 
-1100 KKPEYAK
+1100 
-1107 AKILLRH
+1107 
-1114 IPSMQLIHYKGACMT
+1114 
-1129 IKSATELNNARQLWL
+1129 
-1144 DCDVYNA
+1144 
-1151 LDDYLKCGTSKSS
+1151 
-1164 IDIMQIWDA
+1164 
-1173 LFDAVNKHY
+1173 
-1182 PLHRVEESTLAKA
+1182 
-1195 RTKFEKL
+1195 
-1202 DLDKQLDVLGM
+1202 
-1213 IVVALHADPGRANLS
+1213 
-1228 LVGLPS
+1228 
-1234 EWKRVRSVSFSDDD
+1234 
-1248 EFVFQSPSGLFET
+1248 
-1261 KITIA
+1261 
-1266 ELKKAE
+1266 

>member
-7 KDEEGNTQTLYDHL
+7 KDEEGNTQALYDHL

-171 GMSKDSIYF
+171 RLSKDSIYF

-208 QYRPNTVDWQN
+208 QYRPNAVDWQN

-280 ALKTGKHRII
+280 VLKTGKRRII

-309 LGLNADSDVLL
+309 LGLNSDSDVLL

-463 RIVASTENKSCDEL
+463 RIVASAENKSCDEL

-513 NHEFELIRL
+513 NHEFELIHL

-622 TLQIYGI
+622 TLQIMENYPGKDLLSSNILEQYYDMLLRKKDGNGKGGYTDCPIRGRAEGATTAYDLLSFNECDRSQFTNTTGGKYGLCFAQAFQTVSDNFHVI
-629 ITDKNYGFPEWIDE
+629 PDVTHNVVVPYGQATELLDMLHRGELSEKISVLRRLQEYTVSLFDDDYRDLTGNQAIVVWAIKRPEEKPVLNPQSGSFDFDDSFSSIADE
-643 QNLGADKKQSL
+643 SKA
-654 ESMVD
+654 
-659 ELHVSPKVKRGIIQ
+659 LH
-673 SVRLIDD
+673 DD
-680 ISKAVGK
+680 IS
-687 KPSRIFLELAG
+687 
-698 DIQASVRTT
+698 
-707 SRKNRLLE
+707 
-715 LYKNA
+715 
-720 GLRKEFSDIYDRL
+720 
-733 EASDDKGLQDDRW
+733 
-746 FLYYTQLG
+746 
-754 KDMYT
+754 
-759 GEELDID
+759 
-766 RLSSDYD
+766 
-773 IDHIIPQ
+773 
-780 AVTQNDSLD
+780 
-789 NRVLVSR
+789 
-796 AANARK
+796 
-802 TDSFAYLPELVE
+802 
-814 ARRGFWQELLDNR
+814 
-827 LISQTKFERLVRQN
+827 
-841 DFGRHEKERFVERSL
+841 
-856 VETRQI
+856 
-862 MKNVATLM
+862 
-870 RRRYGNSSAV
+870 
-880 IGLNS
+880 
-885 ELTKEMRQYL
+885 
-895 GFEHKNR
+895 
-902 DINDYHHAQDAL
+902 DAL
-914 CLGVAGQFAVNRGF
+914 
-928 FDNGAVSD
+928 
-936 GAANAY
+936 NATNVQY
-942 NIYLQDYLRGYREK
+942 AKIFSRVLRGYEGAED
-956 LKAGDRKHG
+956 LKKHNDPMVVVILDAATTG
-965 KAFGFIVGSMASADE
+965 RLGVTFYCELQKDE
-980 NKRINPKTGEIA
+980 YIKRILQWHVDAA
-992 WSEADKDYLRRVM
+992 WPLTSFKKSIVEGAERVNVVQYEGAPSFTDIINCACDTSDRSSKSYKRFAKD
-1005 NYRKMLVTQKVGD
+1005 
-1018 SFGAL
+1018 
-1023 YNETRYGAAV
+1023 V
-1033 KEGHDGIAFDKNK
+1033 KERLIECMGSSYLTA
-1046 ADTSLYG
+1046 SLCRSPYG
-1053 GFSSA
+1053 ECG
-1058 KVVYSILVELKGKVR
+1058 LK
-1073 LVNITM
+1073 
-1079 QEYSMLG
+1079 
-1086 DCPSDEA
+1086 
-1093 LKKVLVA
+1093 
-1100 KKPEYAK
+1100 
-1107 AKILLRH
+1107 
-1114 IPSMQLIHYKGACMT
+1114 
-1129 IKSATELNNARQLWL
+1129 
-1144 DCDVYNA
+1144 
-1151 LDDYLKCGTSKSS
+1151 
-1164 IDIMQIWDA
+1164 
-1173 LFDAVNKHY
+1173 
-1182 PLHRVEESTLAKA
+1182 
-1195 RTKFEKL
+1195 
-1202 DLDKQLDVLGM
+1202 
-1213 IVVALHADPGRANLS
+1213 
-1228 LVGLPS
+1228 
-1234 EWKRVRSVSFSDDD
+1234 
-1248 EFVFQSPSGLFET
+1248 
-1261 KITIA
+1261 
-1266 ELKKAE
+1266 

>member
-21 HGAGRLA
+21 HGTGRLA

-171 GMSKDSIYF
+171 RLSKDSIYF

-208 QYRPNTVDWQN
+208 QYRPNAVDWQN

-309 LGLNADSDVLL
+309 LGLSADSDVLL

-477 GQIIYQQARKNGNC
+477 GQIIYQQARENGNC

-513 NHEFELIRL
+513 NHEFELIHL

-601 PLKDEDSM
+601 PLKAEDSM

-622 TLQIYGI
+622 TLQIME
-629 ITDKNYGFPEWIDE
+629 NYPGKDLLSSNILE
-643 QNLGADKKQSL
+643 QYYDML
-654 ESMVD
+654 
-659 ELHVSPKVKRGIIQ
+659 
-673 SVRLIDD
+673 
-680 ISKAVGK
+680 
-687 KPSRIFLELAG
+687 
-698 DIQASVRTT
+698 
-707 SRKNRLLE
+707 
-715 LYKNA
+715 
-720 GLRKEFSDIYDRL
+720 LRKKDGNGKGGYTDCPIRGRAEGATTAYDLLSFNECDRSQFTNTTGGKYGLCFAQAFQTVSDN
-733 EASDDKGLQDDRW
+733 
-746 FLYYTQLG
+746 F
-754 KDMYT
+754 
-759 GEELDID
+759 
-766 RLSSDYD
+766 
-773 IDHIIPQ
+773 HVIPDVTHNVVVPYGQ
-780 AVTQNDSLD
+780 AT
-789 NRVLVSR
+789 
-796 AANARK
+796 
-802 TDSFAYLPELVE
+802 
-814 ARRGFWQELLDNR
+814 ELLDMLHRGELSEKISVLRR
-827 LISQTKFERLVRQN
+827 LQEYTVSLFDDDYRGLARKHAISLANE
-841 DFGRHEKERFVERSL
+841 DFGVFLLNEEYYNDKYGVVREAEMPL
-856 VETRQI
+856 L
-862 MKNVATLM
+862 LM
-870 RRRYGNSSAV
+870 
-880 IGLNS
+880 
-885 ELTKEMRQYL
+885 
-895 GFEHKNR
+895 
-902 DINDYHHAQDAL
+902 
-914 CLGVAGQFAVNRGF
+914 
-928 FDNGAVSD
+928 
-936 GAANAY
+936 
-942 NIYLQDYLRGYREK
+942 
-956 LKAGDRKHG
+956 
-965 KAFGFIVGSMASADE
+965 
-980 NKRINPKTGEIA
+980 
-992 WSEADKDYLRRVM
+992 
-1005 NYRKMLVTQKVGD
+1005 
-1018 SFGAL
+1018 
-1023 YNETRYGAAV
+1023 
-1033 KEGHDGIAFDKNK
+1033 
-1046 ADTSLYG
+1046 
-1053 GFSSA
+1053 
-1058 KVVYSILVELKGKVR
+1058 
-1073 LVNITM
+1073 
-1079 QEYSMLG
+1079 
-1086 DCPSDEA
+1086 
-1093 LKKVLVA
+1093 
-1100 KKPEYAK
+1100 
-1107 AKILLRH
+1107 
-1114 IPSMQLIHYKGACMT
+1114 
-1129 IKSATELNNARQLWL
+1129 
-1144 DCDVYNA
+1144 
-1151 LDDYLKCGTSKSS
+1151 
-1164 IDIMQIWDA
+1164 
-1173 LFDAVNKHY
+1173 
-1182 PLHRVEESTLAKA
+1182 
-1195 RTKFEKL
+1195 
-1202 DLDKQLDVLGM
+1202 
-1213 IVVALHADPGRANLS
+1213 
-1228 LVGLPS
+1228 
-1234 EWKRVRSVSFSDDD
+1234 
-1248 EFVFQSPSGLFET
+1248 
-1261 KITIA
+1261 
-1266 ELKKAE
+1266 

>member
-477 GQIIYQQARKNGNC
+477 GQIIYQQARKDGNC

-513 NHEFELIRL
+513 NHEFELIHL

-622 TLQIYGI
+622 TLQIME
-629 ITDKNYGFPEWIDE
+629 NYPGKDLLSSNILE
-643 QNLGADKKQSL
+643 QYYDML
-654 ESMVD
+654 
-659 ELHVSPKVKRGIIQ
+659 
-673 SVRLIDD
+673 
-680 ISKAVGK
+680 
-687 KPSRIFLELAG
+687 
-698 DIQASVRTT
+698 
-707 SRKNRLLE
+707 
-715 LYKNA
+715 
-720 GLRKEFSDIYDRL
+720 LRKKDGNGKGGYTDCPIRGRAEGATTAYDL
-733 EASDDKGLQDDRW
+733 LSFNECDRSQ
-746 FLYYTQLG
+746 FTNT
-754 KDMYT
+754 T
-759 GEELDID
+759 GEKYGLCFAQAFQTV
-766 RLSSDYD
+766 SDNF
-773 IDHIIPQ
+773 HVIPDVTHNVVVPYGQ
-780 AVTQNDSLD
+780 AT
-789 NRVLVSR
+789 
-796 AANARK
+796 
-802 TDSFAYLPELVE
+802 
-814 ARRGFWQELLDNR
+814 ELLDMLHRGELSEKISVLRR
-827 LISQTKFERLVRQN
+827 LQEYTVSLFDDDYHDLARKHAISLANE
-841 DFGRHEKERFVERSL
+841 DFGVSVFVQSDDRSDDGAKSLSDRFNTYLKTLPKDE
-856 VETRQI
+856 QKQ
-862 MKNVATLM
+862 KNVVFGKVCERWLDVRSFGQVFAFKKAKDTDEVSIGVRGPVSIQPAFSINPIAIDDVQITKSVNSETTDSGKKSSDTMGMKYRVSGRAVYVTYGSISPQLAERTGFSAEDAEKIKEALVTLFE
-870 RRRYGNSSAV
+870 NDESSARP
-880 IGLNS
+880 S
-885 ELTKEMRQYL
+885 
-895 GFEHKNR
+895 
-902 DINDYHHAQDAL
+902 
-914 CLGVAGQFAVNRGF
+914 
-928 FDNGAVSD
+928 
-936 GAANAY
+936 
-942 NIYLQDYLRGYREK
+942 
-956 LKAGDRKHG
+956 
-965 KAFGFIVGSMASADE
+965 GSMEVLDVVWFAH
-980 NKRINPKTGEIA
+980 NCK
-992 WSEADKDYLRRVM
+992 
-1005 NYRKMLVTQKVGD
+1005 
-1018 SFGAL
+1018 
-1023 YNETRYGAAV
+1023 
-1033 KEGHDGIAFDKNK
+1033 
-1046 ADTSLYG
+1046 G
-1053 GFSSA
+1053 GQYSSA
-1058 KVVYSILVELKGKVR
+1058 KV
-1073 LVNITM
+1073 
-1079 QEYSMLG
+1079 
-1086 DCPSDEA
+1086 
-1093 LKKVLVA
+1093 
-1100 KKPEYAK
+1100 
-1107 AKILLRH
+1107 H
-1114 IPSMQLIHYKGACMT
+1114 
-1129 IKSATELNNARQLWL
+1129 
-1144 DCDVYNA
+1144 
-1151 LDDYLKCGTSKSS
+1151 
-1164 IDIMQIWDA
+1164 
-1173 LFDAVNKHY
+1173 
-1182 PLHRVEESTLAKA
+1182 
-1195 RTKFEKL
+1195 
-1202 DLDKQLDVLGM
+1202 
-1213 IVVALHADPGRANLS
+1213 
-1228 LVGLPS
+1228 
-1234 EWKRVRSVSFSDDD
+1234 RSVSIDADGTVNVDDA
-1248 EFVFQSPSGLFET
+1248 SIPGLRYEV
-1261 KITIA
+1261 I
-1266 ELKKAE
+1266 EGR